1 MTGAGSDSETTIC
14 PRCAVGCSL
23 AYDASTGRS
32 TGRKGPINRDGRLC
46 PKGIAAFDEPEET
59 RLETPLVREDGSLRE
74 ATWEE
79 AYDRATAAFERV
91 RNKRGPDALAFLGSP
106 HCTNE
111 ENYLF
116 QRIARALG
124 TNNVDNRARICHES
138 AASAMRDR
146 LGSSAMTNSQAD
158 LAEADVFLVVGANP
172 AARQPIAFGSRVRP
186 AVNDGATLIHVDP
199 RETETTRLADHHLS
213 AAPGTDALLLSAMA
227 AAVVDGGMID
237 GSFVETR
244 TTGYEELKDHLASL
258 DVGAA
263 VDACGVDI
271 EPFRDAVRAFAT
283 ADRGAAIAGTGI
295 EEEDH
300 EGTAAPDALLN
311 LLLLT
316 GNVGQRGTGM
326 NLFRGLNNE
335 QGAGD
340 AGCQPSHL
348 PGRAPLDD
356 RDTRVRIEQEW
367 GITLPTDPG
376 MDELSLVEGF
386 GDEIAAAWVFGE
398 NPAITRLDDDAVR
411 RGMDALDCLL
421 VQDTAPTETVE
432 RADVVLP
439 ASTWAEKGGT
449 VTSLDRVV
457 QRMRVIREPPAG
469 VRRDLRILRD
479 LGARLTD
486 LPFDYESPGAV
497 FAELARVSDIHK
509 GMTYQGIGDGGTRWP
524 VRDGESVAVLHRDR
538 FAHGTRRAPFVRV
551 PFDAAASG
559 DGLVLLTSRR
569 IDEFVGETPG
579 GGSRAVQ
586 VHPDDAESMGIEDG
600 QGILLTTEQRETR
613 GTVSIST
620 DVSPGTVFAPPVV
633 AEAVAGQG
641 RTVVKLTEPASD
653 DGDPDP

>member
-1 MTGAGSDSETTIC
+1 MTGAGSDPATTVC

-23 AYDASTGRS
+23 AYDPSTGRS
-32 TGRKGPINRDGRLC
+32 AGREGPINPDGRLC
-46 PKGIAAFDEPEET
+46 PKGIAAFDGLGEA
-59 RLETPLVREDGSLRE
+59 RLTTPLIREDGSLRE
-74 ATWEE
+74 ATWAE

-91 RNKRGPDALAFLGSP
+91 REKRGPDALAFLGSP

-158 LAEADVFLVVGANP
+158 LAEADAFLIVGANP
-172 AARQPIAFGSRVRP
+172 AARQPIAFDSRVRP

-199 RETETTRLADHHLS
+199 RRTETTRLADHHLP

-227 AAVVDGGMID
+227 AEILKRDLTD

-244 TTGYEELKDHLASL
+244 TTGYGRLTEHLAGL
-258 DVGAA
+258 DVGVA
-263 VDACGVDI
+263 VDACGVDQGR
-271 EPFRDAVRAFAT
+271 FRDAVRAFAT

-295 EEEDH
+295 EEGGH
-300 EGTAAPDALLN
+300 EGTAAADALLN

-316 GNVGQRGTGM
+316 GNLGRRGTGM

-340 AGCQPSHL
+340 VGCQPAHL

-356 RDTRVRIEQEW
+356 PDARARIEREW
-367 GITLPTDPG
+367 GIAPPAEPG
-376 MDELSLVEGF
+376 SDELSLVKGF
-386 GDEIAAAWVFGE
+386 GDTVAAAWVFGE

-411 RGMDALDCLL
+411 RGMEELDPLV
-421 VQDTAPTETVE
+421 VQDTTRTETVE
-432 RADVVLP
+432 RADIVLP
-439 ASTWAEKGGT
+439 ASAWAEKKGT

-457 QRMRVIREPPAG
+457 QRTRAIRDPPAG

-479 LGARLTD
+479 LGARLTPLSFAYD
-486 LPFDYESPGAV
+486 GPEDV
-497 FAELARVSDIHK
+497 FRELARVSEIHEGMSYRDIARG
-509 GMTYQGIGDGGTRWP
+509 GMRWP
-524 VRDGESVAVLHRDR
+524 VRDGKSVPVLHRER
-538 FAHGTRRAPFVRV
+538 FANGAEHAPLVRV
-551 PFDAAASG
+551 PFDAAASE

-569 IDEFVGETPG
+569 VDEFVGETPA
-579 GGSRAVQ
+579 GGSRAIQ
-586 VHPDDAESMGIEDG
+586 IHPENAESRGLEDG
-600 QGILLTTEQRETR
+600 EAVLVTTGNEDTHA
-613 GTVSIST
+613 TVSIST
-620 DVSPGTVFAPPVV
+620 DVSPGTAFAPPVV
-633 AEAVAGQG
+633 AEAVTGQG
-641 RTVVKLTEPASD
+641 RTVVELT
-653 DGDPDP
+653 DPDGERIGPDT

>member
-1 MTGAGSDSETTIC
+1 MTGAGSDSETTVC

-23 AYDASTGRS
+23 AYDPSTGRS
-32 TGRKGPINRDGRLC
+32 TGREGPINRDGRLC
-46 PKGIAAFDEPEET
+46 PKGIAAFDGLEEN

-74 ATWEE
+74 ATWGE
-79 AYDRATAAFERV
+79 AYDRAVAGFERV
-91 RNKRGPDALAFLGSP
+91 RERRGPDALAFLGSP

-158 LAEADVFLVVGANP
+158 LAEAGAFLVVGANP
-172 AARQPIAFGSRVRP
+172 AARQPIAFDSSVRP

-199 RETETTRLADHHLS
+199 RETETTRLADHHLP

-227 AAVVDGGMID
+227 AAVVEEGLTDE
-237 GSFVETR
+237 SFVATR
-244 TTGYEELKDHLASL
+244 TTGYEESAEHLASL

-263 VDACGVDI
+263 VDACGVDLGA
-271 EPFRDAVRAFAT
+271 FRDAVRAFAT

-295 EEEDH
+295 EEEGH
-300 EGTAAPDALLN
+300 EGTAAADALLN

-316 GNVGQRGTGM
+316 GNLGRRGTGM

-340 AGCQPSHL
+340 VGCQPAHL

-356 RDTRVRIEQEW
+356 PDTRDRIEREW
-367 GITLPTDPG
+367 GITPPTDPG
-376 MDELSLVEGF
+376 LDELSLVEGF
-386 GDEIAAAWVFGE
+386 GEEVAAAWVFGE

-439 ASTWAEKGGT
+439 ASTWAEKAGT

-457 QRMRVIREPPAG
+457 QRMRAIREPPAG

-486 LPFDYESPGAV
+486 LPFEYEGPRAV
-497 FAELARVSDIHK
+497 FAELARVSRIHR
-509 GMTYQGIGDGGTRWP
+509 GMSYRGVAGGGTRWP
-524 VRDGESVAVLHRDR
+524 VRDGESVAVLHRER

-551 PFDAAASG
+551 PFDAAAPG

-579 GGSRAVQ
+579 GGSRAIQ
-586 VHPDDAESMGIEDG
+586 VHPDDAESRNLDDG
-600 QGILLTTEQRETR
+600 ETVVLATGERRAR
-613 GTVSIST
+613 GTVSITT

-641 RTVVKLTEPASD
+641 RTVVELAEPAAD
-653 DGDPDP
+653 DADPNP